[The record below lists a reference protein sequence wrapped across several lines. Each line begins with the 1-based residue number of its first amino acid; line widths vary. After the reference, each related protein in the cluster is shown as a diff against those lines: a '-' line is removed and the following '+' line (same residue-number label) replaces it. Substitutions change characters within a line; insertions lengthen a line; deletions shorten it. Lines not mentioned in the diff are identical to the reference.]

1 MHMSKTRRTRMVK
14 GFRAATKN
22 DISPMNIISH
32 SMVLI
37 KQNLPKL

>member
-1 MHMSKTRRTRMVK
+1 MHMSKARRKRKVER
-14 GFRAATKN
+14 FRAATKN
-22 DISPMNIISH
+22 DISPLNIMSQ